1 MDRINVSLYELLKSF
16 SAAADMVSPL
26 LSNHHQQVA
35 YLSYMLSNEAGL
47 PVKEQRDIFI
57 AGLIHDIG
65 SLSRKERL
73 EIIEE
78 EPIGVNNH
86 AFLGERLIK
95 DFKPLKD
102 SAGII
107 KYHHLPWD
115 HGKGESYGEEQ
126 VPLGSHIIHLADRVC
141 VMIKKDKNILSQ
153 VPHIT
158 ESICAKSNTIFN
170 PELIQHMLKLSRKE
184 YIWLDL
190 VSHFCADRIDASL
203 LDIVELGID
212 DIIEMSVIFS
222 RIIDFRS
229 KFTSRHSAGVAKT
242 AEKLAQ
248 LIGFSEAECKMML
261 AAGYIHD
268 LGKLAID
275 NEVLEKPS
283 SLNDIEFNEIR
294 AHTYYTYQLLAN
306 IPQLAMINEWA
317 SYHHERLDGKGYPFH
332 IEGSRL
338 LLGSRIMAVADIFT
352 ALTENRPYRRGM
364 DEARTAKI
372 LRDMVADGAID
383 GHVTEVLIVN
393 YKMLD
398 NIRSEAQ
405 KEAGEAYMNI
415 SRDLIA

>member
-1 MDRINVSLYELLKSF
+1 MDKIKVNLYELLKSF

-35 YLSYMLSNEAGL
+35 YLSYVLSKEAGL

-65 SLSRKERL
+65 SLSKKERL

-86 AFLGERLIK
+86 AFLGARLIK

-102 SAGII
+102 SARLI

-115 HGKGESYGEEQ
+115 DKKGERYGKDD
-126 VPLGSHIIHLADRVC
+126 VPLGSHIIHLADRIC
-141 VMIKKDKNILSQ
+141 VLIKKHRNVLSQ
-153 VPHIT
+153 VPQIM
-158 ESICAKSNTIFN
+158 EAISARSNTAFN
-170 PELIQHMLKLSRKE
+170 PGLVQLMHKLSRNE

-190 VSHFCADRIDASL
+190 VSPFCADKVDSSL
-203 LDIVELGID
+203 MNIVELGLD

-229 KFTSRHSAGVAKT
+229 PFTAHHSAGVART

-248 LIGFSEAECKMML
+248 LIGFSEDECKMML

-283 SLNDIEFNEIR
+283 SLDDYEFNEIR
-294 AHTYYTYQLLAN
+294 AHSYYTYQLLAN
-306 IPQLAMINEWA
+306 IPQLAIINEWA
-317 SYHHERLDGKGYPFH
+317 SYHHERLDGEGYPFH
-332 IEGSRL
+332 IDGSHL
-338 LLGSRIMAVADIFT
+338 SLGSRIMAIADIFT
-352 ALTENRPYRRGM
+352 ALTENRPYRKGL
-364 DEARTAKI
+364 DEEQTTGI
-372 LRDMVADGAID
+372 IRDMAANGAID
-383 GHVTEVLIVN
+383 GRIAEILISN
-393 YKMLD
+393 FKMFD

-405 KEAGEAYMNI
+405 KQAGEIYTSI
-415 SRDLIA
+415 TRDLIA